1 MFIPMTEMLPLLSQ
15 VDVIYIGASNEL
27 NWMQPASDG

>member
-1 MFIPMTEMLPLLSQ
+1 MFIPMTEMASIAFASRRDLS
-15 VDVIYIGASNEL
+15 DEL